1 MSWFLFTCKPREDDR
16 AELNLKNQGYT
27 CYRPM
32 IQVQKKRNGK
42 QIRVEESLFPRYIFV
57 QLSDGVGNWRSLLST
72 RGIAGVVRFG
82 EQPTV
87 IPQALID
94 EIKANEAQL
103 KQNETPFLGLKTG
116 DKVRITSGPF
126 AFLEAVYQHSKG
138 EDRVLVLLN
147 ILQQPQL
154 IELTSDQI
162 DKAD

>member
-1 MSWFLFTCKPREDDR
+1 MSWFLFTCKPREDER

-42 QIRVEESLFPRYIFV
+42 QILVEESLFPRYIFV
-57 QLSDGVGNWRSLLST
+57 QLPDGVGNWRSLLAT
-72 RGIAGVVRFG
+72 RGIANVVRFG
-82 EQPTV
+82 ELPTA
-87 IPQALID
+87 IPQSLID
-94 EIKANEAQL
+94 EIRGNEARLRQS
-103 KQNETPFLGLKTG
+103 KAAAEAFKTG

-126 AFLEAVYQHSKG
+126 EFLEAIYQQSKG

-154 IELTSDQI
+154 IELAPDQI

>member
-1 MSWFLFTCKPREDDR
+1 MSWFLFTCKPREDNR

-27 CYRPM
+27 CYRPV

-42 QIRVEESLFPRYIFV
+42 QVLVEESLFPRYIFV
-57 QLSDGVGNWRSLLST
+57 QLPDGVGNWRSLLAT
-72 RGIAGVVRFG
+72 RGIANVVRFG
-82 EQPTV
+82 ELPTA

-94 EIKANEAQL
+94 EIKANETQL
-103 KQNETPFLGLKTG
+103 KQTETPVKGLKAG

-126 AFLEAVYQHSKG
+126 EFLEAIYKQSKG

-154 IELTSDQI
+154 IELTPDQI

>member
-1 MSWFLFTCKPREDDR
+1 LSWFLFTCKPREDNR

-27 CYRPM
+27 CYRPV

-42 QIRVEESLFPRYIFV
+42 QVLVEESLFPRYIFV
-57 QLSDGVGNWRSLLST
+57 QLPDGVGNWRSLLAT
-72 RGIAGVVRFG
+72 RGIANVVRFG
-82 EQPTV
+82 ELPTA

-94 EIKANEAQL
+94 EIKANETQL
-103 KQNETPFLGLKTG
+103 KQTETPVKGLKAG

-126 AFLEAVYQHSKG
+126 EFLEAIYQQSKG

-154 IELTSDQI
+154 IELTPDQI

>member
-27 CYRPM
+27 CYRPV

-42 QIRVEESLFPRYIFV
+42 QVLVEESLFPRYIFV
-57 QLSDGVGNWRSLLST
+57 QLPDGVGNWRSLLAT
-72 RGIAGVVRFG
+72 RGIANVVRFG
-82 EQPTV
+82 ELPTA

-94 EIKANEAQL
+94 EIKANETQL
-103 KQNETPFLGLKTG
+103 KQTETPVKGLKAG

-126 AFLEAVYQHSKG
+126 EFLEAIYQQSKG

-154 IELTSDQI
+154 IELTPDQI

>member
-1 MSWFLFTCKPREDDR
+1 LSWFLFTCKPREDDR

-32 IQVQKKRNGK
+32 IQVQKKRKGK
-42 QIRVEESLFPRYIFV
+42 QIIVEESLFPRYIFV
-57 QLSDGVGNWRSLLST
+57 QLADGIGNWRSLLST

-87 IPQALID
+87 IPQAMID
-94 EIKANEAQL
+94 EIKANETHLNQSD
-103 KQNETPFLGLKTG
+103 TPLQGLRIG
-116 DKVRITSGPF
+116 DKIRITSGPF
-126 AFLEAVYQHSKG
+126 EFLEAIYQQNKG

-154 IELTSDQI
+154 IELASSQI